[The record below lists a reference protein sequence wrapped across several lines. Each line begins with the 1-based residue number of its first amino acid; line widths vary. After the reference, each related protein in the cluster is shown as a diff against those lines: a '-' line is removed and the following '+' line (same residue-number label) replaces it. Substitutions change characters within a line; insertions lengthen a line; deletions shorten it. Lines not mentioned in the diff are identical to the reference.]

1 MNHWNTTEPPK
12 DGSVIVVVGRV
23 IVTDEISTFVESFV
37 ASVRWEKDSSGF
49 EGWHY
54 NRDGMT
60 VARALDDEVKID
72 WWIEYPTEARVC
84 DGEMGFQDSNSKHFL

>member
-1 MNHWNTTEPPK
+1 MKTSAAEWQTKWNKTEPPK
-12 DGSVIVVVGRV
+12 DGSVIVAVGRV

-37 ASVRWEKDSSGF
+37 AAVRWEKDQSGY

-72 WWIEYPTEARVC
+72 WWTEYPTEA
-84 DGEMGFQDSNSKHFL
+84 GG